1 MNINARQLTLFDVT
15 RMDVTTALGFFGQIK
30 AQLDTN
36 ATLTATMAGVWTAY
50 AAALQAYDDAYAQA
64 RRWEQ
69 TEDISALDTQ
79 RDMAL
84 SAYLNALKAMTASP
98 NAQKQQAAKQL
109 MFIREKYSLSA
120 SDEYMKETTAIRQMV
135 QEMDASAEAQ
145 AALATTGL
153 DDWFVDL
160 KQKNEDFLA
169 KMNERTDAQAG
180 LQKGV
185 VREARLACEAAYR
198 NVVKLVNALSIVEV
212 PAGLDYAP
220 VIDRLNAEIEHYR
233 QILAR
238 KGVTTGT
245 SSGGS
250 SSSGGGTTPTTPTT
264 PDTPGTDTPGTDTPG
279 TGDNT
284 GGGTT
289 DPNPSTGGDTGG
301 DNTGGDNTGGGTDPD
316 HDPWGGTNS
325 DE

>member
-1 MNINARQLTLFDVT
+1 MTLFDVT

-250 SSSGGGTTPTTPTT
+250 SSNGGGTTPTTPDT
-264 PDTPGTDTPGTDTPG
+264 PGTGTDTPGTDTPGTDTPG
-279 TGDNT
+279 TGDNS

-289 DPNPSTGGDTGG
+289 DPGT
-301 DNTGGDNTGGGTDPD
+301 GDNTGGGTDPD

>member
-250 SSSGGGTTPTTPTT
+250 SSSGGGTTPTTP
-264 PDTPGTDTPGTDTPG
+264 DTPGTDTPGTDTPG

-301 DNTGGDNTGGGTDPD
+301 DNTGGDDYHDPD
-316 HDPWGGTNS
+316 GGTNS

>member
-250 SSSGGGTTPTTPTT
+250 SSNGGGTTEPEN
-264 PDTPGTDTPGTDTPG
+264 PGTGGGTTDPG

-289 DPNPSTGGDTGG
+289 EPENPGTG

>member
-180 LQKGV
+180 QQKGV
-185 VREARLACEAAYR
+185 VREARLACEAA
-198 NVVKLVNALSIVEV
+198 
-212 PAGLDYAP
+212 
-220 VIDRLNAEIEHYR
+220 
-233 QILAR
+233 
-238 KGVTTGT
+238 
-245 SSGGS
+245 
-250 SSSGGGTTPTTPTT
+250 
-264 PDTPGTDTPGTDTPG
+264 
-279 TGDNT
+279 
-284 GGGTT
+284 
-289 DPNPSTGGDTGG
+289 
-301 DNTGGDNTGGGTDPD
+301 
-316 HDPWGGTNS
+316 
-325 DE
+325 

>member
-1 MNINARQLTLFDVT
+1 
-15 RMDVTTALGFFGQIK
+15 
-30 AQLDTN
+30 
-36 ATLTATMAGVWTAY
+36 
-50 AAALQAYDDAYAQA
+50 
-64 RRWEQ
+64 
-69 TEDISALDTQ
+69 
-79 RDMAL
+79 
-84 SAYLNALKAMTASP
+84 
-98 NAQKQQAAKQL
+98 
-109 MFIREKYSLSA
+109 
-120 SDEYMKETTAIRQMV
+120 MKETTAIRQMV

-180 LQKGV
+180 QQKGV

-250 SSSGGGTTPTTPTT
+250 SSNGGGTNNGGSSSNGGGTTEPEN
-264 PDTPGTDTPGTDTPG
+264 PGTG
-279 TGDNT
+279 GDNT

-301 DNTGGDNTGGGTDPD
+301 STGGDDYHDPD
-316 HDPWGGTNS
+316 GGTNS

>member
-50 AAALQAYDDAYAQA
+50 ATALQAYDAAYAQA

-180 LQKGV
+180 QQKGV

-250 SSSGGGTTPTTPTT
+250 SSNGGGTNNGGSSSNGGGTTEPEN
-264 PDTPGTDTPGTDTPG
+264 PGTGGGTTDPG

-301 DNTGGDNTGGGTDPD
+301 NTGGDDYHDPD
-316 HDPWGGTNS
+316 GGTNS

>member
-50 AAALQAYDDAYAQA
+50 AAALQAYDAAYAQA

-180 LQKGV
+180 QQKGV

-250 SSSGGGTTPTTPTT
+250 SSNGGGTTEPEN
-264 PDTPGTDTPGTDTPG
+264 PGTGGGTTDPG

-289 DPNPSTGGDTGG
+289 EPDTPG
-301 DNTGGDNTGGGTDPD
+301 TGGDNTGGGTDPD

>member
-250 SSSGGGTTPTTPTT
+250 SSNGGGTTPTTPTT
-264 PDTPGTDTPGTDTPG
+264 PDTPGTDTDTPG
-279 TGDNT
+279 TGDNS

-289 DPNPSTGGDTGG
+289 DPNPSTGGD
-301 DNTGGDNTGGGTDPD
+301 NTGGDNSGGGTDPD

>member
-180 LQKGV
+180 QQKGV

-245 SSGGS
+245 SSGGTNNGGS
-250 SSSGGGTTPTTPTT
+250 SSNGGGTTEPEN
-264 PDTPGTDTPGTDTPG
+264 PGTGTGTTDPG

-289 DPNPSTGGDTGG
+289 EPDTPG
-301 DNTGGDNTGGGTDPD
+301 TGGDNTGGGTDPD

>member
-180 LQKGV
+180 QQKGV

-250 SSSGGGTTPTTPTT
+250 SSNGGGTTPTTP
-264 PDTPGTDTPGTDTPG
+264 DTPGTGTDTPGTDTPG

-289 DPNPSTGGDTGG
+289 DPGT
-301 DNTGGDNTGGGTDPD
+301 GDNTGGGTDPG

>member
-1 MNINARQLTLFDVT
+1 
-15 RMDVTTALGFFGQIK
+15 MDVTTALGFFGQIK

-245 SSGGS
+245 SNGGS
-250 SSSGGGTTPTTPTT
+250 SSNGGGTTEPEN
-264 PDTPGTDTPGTDTPG
+264 PGTGGDTTDPG

-301 DNTGGDNTGGGTDPD
+301 TTEPDTPGTGGDNTGGGTDPD

>member
-50 AAALQAYDDAYAQA
+50 TAALQAYDDAYAQA

-69 TEDISALDTQ
+69 TADISALDTQ

-250 SSSGGGTTPTTPTT
+250 SSNGGGTTPTTPTT

-279 TGDNT
+279 TGGDT

-289 DPNPSTGGDTGG
+289 EPDTPG
-301 DNTGGDNTGGGTDPD
+301 TGGDNTGGGTDPD

>member
-180 LQKGV
+180 QQKGV

-238 KGVTTGT
+238 KGVTTAT

-250 SSSGGGTTPTTPTT
+250 SSNGGGTTPTTPTT
-264 PDTPGTDTPGTDTPG
+264 PDTPGTGTDTPGTDTPG

-289 DPNPSTGGDTGG
+289 EPDTP
-301 DNTGGDNTGGGTDPD
+301 DTGGDNTGGGTDPD

>member
-84 SAYLNALKAMTASP
+84 SAYLKALKAMTASP

-180 LQKGV
+180 QQKGV

-250 SSSGGGTTPTTPTT
+250 SSNGGGTTPTT
-264 PDTPGTDTPGTDTPG
+264 PDTPGTDTDTPG

-289 DPNPSTGGDTGG
+289 EPENPGTGGGTTDPGT
-301 DNTGGDNTGGGTDPD
+301 GDNTGGGTDPD

>member
-180 LQKGV
+180 QQKGI

-250 SSSGGGTTPTTPTT
+250 SSNGGGTTEPEN
-264 PDTPGTDTPGTDTPG
+264 PGTGGGTTDPG

-289 DPNPSTGGDTGG
+289 EPDTPGTGG
-301 DNTGGDNTGGGTDPD
+301 DNTGGSTDPD

>member
-250 SSSGGGTTPTTPTT
+250 SSNGGGTTPTTPTT
-264 PDTPGTDTPGTDTPG
+264 PDTPGTGTDTPGTDTPG

-289 DPNPSTGGDTGG
+289 EPENPGT
-301 DNTGGDNTGGGTDPD
+301 GDNTGGGTDPD

>member
-180 LQKGV
+180 QQKGV

-250 SSSGGGTTPTTPTT
+250 SSNGGGTTEPENPGTGGDTTPTTPDT
-264 PDTPGTDTPGTDTPG
+264 PGTGTDTPGTDTPGTDTPG
-279 TGDNT
+279 T
-284 GGGTT
+284 
-289 DPNPSTGGDTGG
+289 DTPG
-301 DNTGGDNTGGGTDPD
+301 TGGDNTGGGTDPD

>member
-1 MNINARQLTLFDVT
+1 MTLFDVT

-180 LQKGV
+180 QQKGI

-250 SSSGGGTTPTTPTT
+250 SSNGGGTTEPEN
-264 PDTPGTDTPGTDTPG
+264 PGTGGGTTDPG

-284 GGGTT
+284 GGDTT

-301 DNTGGDNTGGGTDPD
+301 TTEPDTPGTGGDNTGGGTDPD

>member
-250 SSSGGGTTPTTPTT
+250 SSNGGGTTPTT

-279 TGDNT
+279 TDTPGTDTPGTDTPGTGGDNT
-284 GGGTT
+284 GGGT
-289 DPNPSTGGDTGG
+289 
-301 DNTGGDNTGGGTDPD
+301 GDNTGGGTDPD

>member
-69 TEDISALDTQ
+69 TADISALDTQ

-180 LQKGV
+180 QQKGV

-220 VIDRLNAEIEHYR
+220 VIDRLN
-233 QILAR
+233 
-238 KGVTTGT
+238 T

-250 SSSGGGTTPTTPTT
+250 SSNGGGTTPTTPNT
-264 PDTPGTDTPGTDTPG
+264 PGTDTPGTDTPGTDTPGTDTPG

-289 DPNPSTGGDTGG
+289 EPENPGTG

>member
-250 SSSGGGTTPTTPTT
+250 SSNGGGTTEPEN
-264 PDTPGTDTPGTDTPG
+264 PGTGGGTTDPG

-289 DPNPSTGGDTGG
+289 DPNPSTGGDTG
-301 DNTGGDNTGGGTDPD
+301 DNTGGDDYHDPD
-316 HDPWGGTNS
+316 GGTNS

>member
-245 SSGGS
+245 SN
-250 SSSGGGTTPTTPTT
+250 GGGTTPTT

-279 TGDNT
+279 TGGDNT
-284 GGGTT
+284 SGGTT
-289 DPNPSTGGDTGG
+289 PTTPDTPGTDTPG
-301 DNTGGDNTGGGTDPD
+301 TGDNTGGGTDPD

>member
-50 AAALQAYDDAYAQA
+50 AAALQAYDAAYAQA

-180 LQKGV
+180 QQKGI

-250 SSSGGGTTPTTPTT
+250 SSNGGGTTPTT

-279 TGDNT
+279 TDTPGTGDNS

-289 DPNPSTGGDTGG
+289 DPNPSTGGD
-301 DNTGGDNTGGGTDPD
+301 TGGGTDPD

>member
-1 MNINARQLTLFDVT
+1 MTLFDVT

-84 SAYLNALKAMTASP
+84 SAFLNALKAMTASP

-135 QEMDASAEAQ
+135 QDMDASAEAQ

-153 DDWFVDL
+153 DDWSASV
-160 KQKNEDFLA
+160 A
-169 KMNERTDAQAG
+169 SARS
-180 LQKGV
+180 
-185 VREARLACEAAYR
+185 VRCAR
-198 NVVKLVNALSIVEV
+198 S
-212 PAGLDYAP
+212 
-220 VIDRLNAEIEHYR
+220 
-233 QILAR
+233 
-238 KGVTTGT
+238 
-245 SSGGS
+245 
-250 SSSGGGTTPTTPTT
+250 
-264 PDTPGTDTPGTDTPG
+264 
-279 TGDNT
+279 
-284 GGGTT
+284 
-289 DPNPSTGGDTGG
+289 
-301 DNTGGDNTGGGTDPD
+301 
-316 HDPWGGTNS
+316 W
-325 DE
+325 

>member
-180 LQKGV
+180 QQKGV

-250 SSSGGGTTPTTPTT
+250 SSNGGGTTEPENPGTGGGTTPTT

-279 TGDNT
+279 T
-284 GGGTT
+284 
-289 DPNPSTGGDTGG
+289 DTPG
-301 DNTGGDNTGGGTDPD
+301 TGGDNTGGGTDPD

>member
-180 LQKGV
+180 QQKGV

-250 SSSGGGTTPTTPTT
+250 SSNGGGTTEPEN
-264 PDTPGTDTPGTDTPG
+264 PGTGGGTTDPG

-289 DPNPSTGGDTGG
+289 EPDTPC
-301 DNTGGDNTGGGTDPD
+301 TGGDNTGGGTDPD

>member
-245 SSGGS
+245 SNGGS
-250 SSSGGGTTPTTPTT
+250 SSNGGGTTPTT

-301 DNTGGDNTGGGTDPD
+301 DNTGGGTDPD